1 MRVFLVILLITLMC
15 AKRLSEAAQ
24 HRPLEK
30 YVNIEDFAVPRQ
42 SYLGQS
48 KLSELTVYGLIR
60 ESEAAHFYTA
70 GSQAVPV
77 QIFFMV
83 GLLSRN

>member
-1 MRVFLVILLITLMC
+1 MPLITLMC
-15 AKRLSEAAQ
+15 VKRLSEAAKHWPQ
-24 HRPLEK
+24 K
-30 YVNIEDFAVPRQ
+30 KCVNVGGSAVPRQ